1 MDIGIISVRYAK
13 ALLKYAEEQKEEA
26 RVYDEMKTLAASFV
40 ETPRLQTALGSPV
53 LSPEAQLD
61 LLCTACSGEQK
72 ASETSSRF
80 FRMVISNKRT
90 GMMLYVAN
98 SFLTLYRKKHHLV
111 RGRLVVSKE
120 ISEATKEKLKSVVV
134 NRQKADVD
142 FDVTIDP
149 SIIGGFILEY
159 GTYRLDA
166 SARTQLNQVRRALK
180 A

>member
-1 MDIGIISVRYAK
+1 
-13 ALLKYAEEQKEEA
+13 
-26 RVYDEMKTLAASFV
+26 
-40 ETPRLQTALGSPV
+40 
-53 LSPEAQLD
+53 
-61 LLCTACSGEQK
+61 
-72 ASETSSRF
+72 
-80 FRMVISNKRT
+80 
-90 GMMLYVAN
+90 MLYVAN